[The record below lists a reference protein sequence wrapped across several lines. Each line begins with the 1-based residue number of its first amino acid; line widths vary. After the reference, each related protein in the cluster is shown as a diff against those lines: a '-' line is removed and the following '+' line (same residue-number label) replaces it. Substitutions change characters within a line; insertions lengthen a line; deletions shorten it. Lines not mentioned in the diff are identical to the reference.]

1 MLSPRVGA
9 WASGWTAMPH
19 GRGRDLGQMQ
29 GFCLESRAGVL
40 ILLRCLLKVNKIGTL
55 YLELLLPLGK
65 FESGGDGW

>member
-9 WASGWTAMPH
+9 WASGWMAMPH

-40 ILLRCLLKVNKIGTL
+40 ILLRCLLKVNKI
-55 YLELLLPLGK
+55 
-65 FESGGDGW
+65 